1 MRDSYVE
8 CTTRHTHDTF
18 QVAWAESGHGRVFCR
33 GDSHAVAPGSLVLVP
48 PGEMHYGHSTG
59 ATGWRYATLDLSPA
73 LLRAASEAL
82 GGPGGRVPDFD
93 WVATTDPGLV
103 VRFARWGLP
112 PDHEVLEKEVL
123 LAEAVSELLARSA
136 AGPPLPAAGRERRAV
151 DRSVDFLEAHFAR
164 GVPLDELARESGLS
178 KFHLVRAF
186 KRRIGLPPH
195 AYQTRLRVSHAMA
208 LLRAGRSISH
218 AAYAAGFAAQSHL
231 HRHFKRILGVT
242 PGEYVRR
249 ASRGP
254 PSGART

>member
-1 MRDSYVE
+1 MRDTYVE

-18 QVAWAESGHGRVFCR
+18 QVAWAESGHGQVFCR

-48 PGEMHYGHSTG
+48 PGEMHYGHSVGT
-59 ATGWRYATLDLSPA
+59 TGWRYATLDLSPE
-73 LLRAASEAL
+73 LLWGASAEL
-82 GGPGGRVPDFD
+82 DGPGGRVPDFD

-103 VRFARWGLP
+103 VRFARWERS
-112 PDHEVLEKEVL
+112 PDAEVLEKGTL
-123 LAEAVSELLARSA
+123 LAEAVAELLARSA
-136 AGPPLPAAGRERRAV
+136 AGRPTPAAGRERRAV
-151 DRSVDFLEAHFAR
+151 DRSVDYLEANFAR
-164 GVPLDELARESGLS
+164 SVPLDELAHESGLS

-242 PGEYVRR
+242 PGEFVRGAPR
-249 ASRGP
+249 RSP
-254 PSGART
+254 PGART